1 MTIDSEIREKI
12 VNEYLNGKKISD
24 IAKEY
29 DISKQSVLNILKE
42 REVYSP
48 KSLREVIESSGL
60 KIMQRS
66 EEGDIEIT
74 SETLNKKL
82 KEIEEELKENREMI
96 EILTNEKEDLSLE
109 NEDLKKKL
117 NSLKKENDD
126 LTRQINFLDEEKKKL
141 ESQVISL
148 REENSKLNSKI
159 TDLTLENTRLIKDY
173 NDLYSLN
180 KKKEGRVREL
190 ERYSEIEI
198 IIIFIL
204 LFLLIIFRVLN
215 I

>member
-1 MTIDSEIREKI
+1 MTIDPEIREKI

-48 KSLREVIESSGL
+48 KSLREIIESSGL

-74 SETLNKKL
+74 SESLNKKL
-82 KEIEEELKENREMI
+82 KEMEEELKENRELI
-96 EILTNEKEDLSLE
+96 EILTNE

-117 NSLKKENDD
+117 NSLKKENED

-159 TDLTLENTRLIKDY
+159 INLTLENTRLIKEK
-173 NDLYSLN
+173 NDLYSSD
-180 KKKEGRVREL
+180 KKKWGRIREL

-204 LFLLIIFRVLN
+204 VLLTIFFYLFKI
-215 I
+215 

>member
-1 MTIDSEIREKI
+1 MTIDPEIREKI
-12 VNEYLNGKKISD
+12 VNEYLNGKKISE

-48 KSLREVIESSGL
+48 KSLREIIESSGL

-74 SETLNKKL
+74 SESLNKKL
-82 KEIEEELKENREMI
+82 KEMEEELRENREMI

-117 NSLKKENDD
+117 NSLKKENED

-141 ESQVISL
+141 ENQAISL

-159 TDLTLENTRLIKDY
+159 INLTLENTRLIKEK
-173 NDLYSLN
+173 NDLYSSD
-180 KKKEGRVREL
+180 KKKWGRIREL

-204 LFLLIIFRVLN
+204 LFLLIIFRVFN

>member
-1 MTIDSEIREKI
+1 MTIDPEIREKI

-48 KSLREVIESSGL
+48 KSLREIIESSGL

-74 SETLNKKL
+74 SESLNKKL
-82 KEIEEELKENREMI
+82 KEMEEELKENRELI
-96 EILTNEKEDLSLE
+96 EILTNE

-117 NSLKKENDD
+117 NSLKKENED
-126 LTRQINFLDEEKKKL
+126 LTRQINFLDEEKKNL

-159 TDLTLENTRLIKDY
+159 INLTLENTRLIKEK
-173 NDLYSLN
+173 NDLYSSD
-180 KKKEGRVREL
+180 KKKWGRIREL

-204 LFLLIIFRVLN
+204 LFLLIIFRVFN

>member
-1 MTIDSEIREKI
+1 MTIDPEIREKI
-12 VNEYLNGKKISD
+12 VNEYLNGKKISE
-24 IAKEY
+24 IAKEH

-48 KSLREVIESSGL
+48 KSLREIIESSGL

-66 EEGDIEIT
+66 EEGGIEIT
-74 SETLNKKL
+74 SESLNKKL
-82 KEIEEELKENREMI
+82 KEMEEELKENRELI
-96 EILTNEKEDLSLE
+96 EILTNE

-117 NSLKKENDD
+117 NSLKKENED
-126 LTRQINFLDEEKKKL
+126 LSRQINFLDEEKKKL
-141 ESQVISL
+141 ESQAISL
-148 REENSKLNSKI
+148 REENSKLSSKI

-190 ERYSEIEI
+190 ERYSQIEF
-198 IIIFIL
+198 IIIF
-204 LFLLIIFRVLN
+204 FLLIFLVILYLLK

>member
-1 MTIDSEIREKI
+1 MTIDPEIREKI
-12 VNEYLNGKKISD
+12 VNEYLNGKKISE
-24 IAKEY
+24 IAKEH

-48 KSLREVIESSGL
+48 KSLREIIESSGL

-74 SETLNKKL
+74 SESLNKKL
-82 KEIEEELKENREMI
+82 KEMEEELRENREMI

-117 NSLKKENDD
+117 NSLKKENED
-126 LTRQINFLDEEKKKL
+126 LTRQINFLDEEKKNL
-141 ESQVISL
+141 ENQVISL

-159 TDLTLENTRLIKDY
+159 INLTLENTRLIKEK
-173 NDLYSLN
+173 NDLYSSD
-180 KKKEGRVREL
+180 KKKWGRIRKL

-204 LFLLIIFRVLN
+204 VLLTIFFYLFKI
-215 I
+215 